1 MPRKGK
7 SADPARV
14 TVHVPPLT
22 AHSRVLEKRRTQAAA
37 PRYPSAGAPS
47 IVPPQSSQGKPEPR
61 RRQRPCLAIGG
72 DTLGTAN
79 TLMTAT
85 TSAGRWNEREFEAT
99 NGNRASAE
107 RE

>member
-14 TVHVPPLT
+14 TVHVLPLT

-47 IVPPQSSQGKPEPR
+47 IVRLGIATRDAPDRQPPQSSQGKPEPQ

-85 TSAGRWNEREFEAT
+85 TSAGRWHERE
-99 NGNRASAE
+99 
-107 RE
+107 

>member
-1 MPRKGK
+1 IATRDALD
-7 SADPARV
+7 S
-14 TVHVPPLT
+14 
-22 AHSRVLEKRRTQAAA
+22 Q
-37 PRYPSAGAPS
+37 
-47 IVPPQSSQGKPEPR
+47 PPQSSQGKPEPQ